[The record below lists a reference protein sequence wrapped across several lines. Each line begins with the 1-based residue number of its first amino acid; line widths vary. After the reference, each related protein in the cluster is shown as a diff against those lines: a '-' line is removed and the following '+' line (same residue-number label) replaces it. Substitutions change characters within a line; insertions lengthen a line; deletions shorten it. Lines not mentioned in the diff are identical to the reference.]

1 MALKT
6 HRRGL
11 VLAAAAITG
20 SFSGAIYMWSIF
32 NKPLI
37 SAYGWT
43 PSEVSLA
50 YSLFLL
56 MECLTGFVA
65 GKLQQRVKPRYLVLV
80 SGITFALGWFLAGSA
95 TTIPML
101 YLAFGVIAGGSDGFF
116 YNTTIATA
124 LKWFPDKRGFANGI
138 CVGGMGLA
146 PLIFAPLGNALIE
159 AFDVTMAFRIC
170 GLVFLAAFLIF
181 SWFLDAPEPGW
192 KPAGWKPTEAQAALR
207 NNNVGTGRMLRSPL
221 FWILWLIYAATA
233 TSGLM
238 LIGHASNI
246 GQQLAQLTAAQG
258 ALMVGILAVAN
269 FSGRFGFGWLS
280 DRIGRYNTLLII
292 LGITVLDML
301 LFFGH
306 ASDFVTFMIVLC
318 IVGLGFGGLMVIMP
332 ALCADLFG
340 PQNLGMN
347 YAALFSGYTV
357 ASFVGPLVAAGVFE
371 SSGAYDAAF
380 IVAGALSVVGI
391 LLVLVARKMP
401 TRYA

>member
-1 MALKT
+1 
-6 HRRGL
+6 
-11 VLAAAAITG
+11 
-20 SFSGAIYMWSIF
+20 
-32 NKPLI
+32 
-37 SAYGWT
+37 
-43 PSEVSLA
+43 
-50 YSLFLL
+50 
-56 MECLTGFVA
+56 
-65 GKLQQRVKPRYLVLV
+65 
-80 SGITFALGWFLAGSA
+80 
-95 TTIPML
+95 
-101 YLAFGVIAGGSDGFF
+101 
-116 YNTTIATA
+116 
-124 LKWFPDKRGFANGI
+124 
-138 CVGGMGLA
+138 
-146 PLIFAPLGNALIE
+146 
-159 AFDVTMAFRIC
+159 
-170 GLVFLAAFLIF
+170 
-181 SWFLDAPEPGW
+181 
-192 KPAGWKPTEAQAALR
+192 
-207 NNNVGTGRMLRSPL
+207 MLRSPL